1 MKYSALGIEGCFLI
15 EHDVF
20 PDNRGLFR
28 EWYKVSV
35 NEELGIR
42 LDVAQANFSISKQGV
57 IRGLHY
63 STADSGQRKLIT
75 SVHGSINDVL
85 IDIRIGSPT
94 FLNQVCIELNCDSG
108 KTVLIDSG
116 VAHGYSV
123 LSENAA
129 VAYLTS
135 SEYSPEFE
143 RGINPHDCEL
153 SVDWNIPSDVN
164 EIISQTDASS
174 ITFAEA
180 RKAHALPNFSTVGR

>member
-1 MKYSALGIEGCFLI
+1 MKYSALGIEGCYLI

-28 EWYKVSV
+28 EWFKVSV
-35 NEELGIR
+35 NKELGIK
-42 LDVAQANFSISKQGV
+42 LDIAQANFSISKQGV

-63 STADSGQRKLIT
+63 SMADSGQKKIVT
-75 SVHGSINDVL
+75 SVNGSINDVL

-94 FLNQVCIELNCDSG
+94 FLNQVCIELNSDSG
-108 KTVLIDSG
+108 KTILIDSG
-116 VAHGYSV
+116 VAHGFSV
-123 LSENAA
+123 SSKIAA

-135 SEYSPEFE
+135 SEFSPEFE

-153 SVDWNIPSDVN
+153 SVDWNIPSGVR

-174 ITFAEA
+174 ITLAEA

>member
-28 EWYKVSV
+28 EWFKVSA
-35 NEELGIR
+35 NEELGIKF
-42 LDVAQANFSISKQGV
+42 DVAQANFSISKQGV

-63 STADSGQRKLIT
+63 STANSGQKKLIT
-75 SVHGSINDVL
+75 SVHGSVNDVL

-116 VAHGYSV
+116 VAHGFSV
-123 LSENAA
+123 LSESAA

-135 SEYSPEFE
+135 SEYSPELE

-153 SVDWNIPSDVN
+153 SVNWNIPSGVH
-164 EIISQTDASS
+164 EIISQADASS
-174 ITFAEA
+174 ITLAEA
-180 RKAHALPNFSTVGR
+180 RNAHALPNFSAVGR